1 MIMLPMLHSVS
12 RTMRIFSPTILQS
25 TNYLHTS
32 NCCKAMAK
40 EVKKKEEKIETSS
53 LRLAKVSK
61 TSASR
66 CSIMKS
72 EDHRMIN
79 KVLGKDFLIDIVVG
93 HILGRKIKV
102 HKVALESNITIFKEN
117 LRVIKRHE
125 LPENLS
131 PELKVGR
138 FTIENDEIIKHNWNK
153 LITELNLKEQEVIKE
168 IFEKTDKNKDF
179 GLKKNVIG
187 YFLSQGF
194 SEVRLATEVFQR
206 ARILLCAKRG
216 YFSPEEDKT
225 ILDFV
230 DKEGK
235 KWTKL
240 SILLGRT
247 SGGVLYNRYNLL
259 TASKD
264 NKCGPFTV
272 DEDKLIIRE
281 VFAVSQNILEEG
293 NVVKEDWE
301 TIGKK
306 LQRNSLSVHSHWK
319 YVLEPMLKRYE
330 AGTLNIDMR
339 KGKIIEFY
347 VSNIMNKIKL

>member
-1 MIMLPMLHSVS
+1 MTMLPVLHSVS
-12 RTMRIFSPTILQS
+12 KTLKIFSPPNLRF

-32 NCCKAMAK
+32 NCCKNMAK
-40 EVKKKEEKIETSS
+40 EVKKKKEKIKTSS
-53 LRLAKVSK
+53 LRFAAKA
-61 TSASR
+61 TSPTS
-66 CSIMKS
+66 CSIMES
-72 EDHRMIN
+72 EDHRKIN
-79 KVLGKDFLIDIVVG
+79 KVLDKDFLIDIVVG
-93 HILGRKIKV
+93 HILERDIQV
-102 HKVALESNITIFKEN
+102 HKVALESNITVFREK
-117 LRVIKRHE
+117 LQVIRRKE
-125 LPENLS
+125 LPGNLS

-138 FTIENDEIIKHNWNK
+138 FTIENDEIIKHNWNA
-153 LITELNLKEQEVIKE
+153 LITELNLKQQEVIKE

-179 GLKKNVIG
+179 GLKKNIIG

-281 VFAVSQNILEEG
+281 VFAINQNILEEG

-306 LQRNSLSVHSHWK
+306 LQRNSLAVHSHWK
-319 YVLEPMLKRYE
+319 YVLEPMFKRYE